1 VRAGVGP
8 SGIVTLTTDFGTADG
23 YAGAMKGVILARC
36 PHARLVDLSHEL
48 APGDLAG
55 ASHLLGRATPFF
67 PAGTVHLA
75 VVDPGVGTSRRGLAL
90 QAGEQ
95 LYVGPDNGI
104 FSDVLG
110 LGGTVQ
116 AFALENADLWRSA
129 LSPVF
134 HGRDVFAPIAAHLA
148 SGGALPA
155 VGPTL
160 RAESLIRLH
169 VPAPR
174 RVSEGLRGRVAHVD
188 RFGNLVT
195 NLRHPDGVE
204 AVVEVAGRALR
215 LARTYGDVAPGELVA
230 VVGSSGFVEIA
241 VNGGSAAAHF
251 SGSANLVVTLRP
263 PRESA

>member
-1 VRAGVGP
+1 MRAGVGP
-8 SGIVTLTTDFGTADG
+8 SGIVTLTSDFGTADG
-23 YAGAMKGVILARC
+23 YAGAMKGVILDRC
-36 PHARLVDLSHEL
+36 PGARLVDLSHEV
-48 APGDLAG
+48 APGDVAG

-90 QAGEQ
+90 QVGEQ

-110 LGGTVQ
+110 LGGEVQ
-116 AFALENADLWRSA
+116 ACALENPDLWLPSP
-129 LSPVF
+129 SPVF

-148 SGGALPA
+148 RGGALSA
-155 VGPTL
+155 VGSRV
-160 RAESLIRLH
+160 RAESLVQLH
-169 VPAPR
+169 RPAPR
-174 RVSEGLRGRVAHVD
+174 RTADGLQGQVVHVD

-195 NLRHPDGVE
+195 NLRHPSGVE
-204 AVVEVAGRALR
+204 AVVEVAGHALR
-215 LARTYGDVAPGELVA
+215 LARTYGDVAAGELVA

-241 VNGGSAAAHF
+241 RNGGSAAAHLE
-251 SGSANLVVTLRP
+251 GSRDLVVTLRP